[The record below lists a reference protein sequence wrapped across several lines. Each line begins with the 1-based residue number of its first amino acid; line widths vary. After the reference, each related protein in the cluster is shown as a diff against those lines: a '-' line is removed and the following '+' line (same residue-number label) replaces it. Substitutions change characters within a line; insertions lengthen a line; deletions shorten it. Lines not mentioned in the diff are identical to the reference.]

1 MNCESSVGPVRRE
14 MHVLYVPLTPK
25 VTTGS
30 SRSGRGLV
38 VVEWFRAVSSG
49 GVLNEEGREL
59 VVEEI
64 QSVMNRG
71 VTKGL

>member
-1 MNCESSVGPVRRE
+1 
-14 MHVLYVPLTPK
+14 
-25 VTTGS
+25 
-30 SRSGRGLV
+30 V

-64 QSVMNRG
+64 QSVMNSNRG
-71 VTKGL
+71 VTKGLYTIKYVDEREQPLRA

>member
-1 MNCESSVGPVRRE
+1 MRAGEDPWLNEL
-14 MHVLYVPLTPK
+14 M
-25 VTTGS
+25 GS
-30 SRSGRGLV
+30 LRAQRLGLRVGLV

>member
-1 MNCESSVGPVRRE
+1 M
-14 MHVLYVPLTPK
+14 
-25 VTTGS
+25 GS
-30 SRSGRGLV
+30 LRAQRLGLRVGLV